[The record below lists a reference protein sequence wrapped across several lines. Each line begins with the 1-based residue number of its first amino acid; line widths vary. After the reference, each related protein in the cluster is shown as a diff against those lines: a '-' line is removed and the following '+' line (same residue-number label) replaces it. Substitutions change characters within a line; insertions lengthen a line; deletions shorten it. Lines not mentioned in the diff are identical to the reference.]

1 VGRESYPE
9 KYKNGRKSYMLKPKA
24 YNSIFSAEA
33 SKVLKCPTNS
43 GMQMTKGSSQV
54 TKLRAF
60 SCFSQLPQTLL

>member
-1 VGRESYPE
+1 
-9 KYKNGRKSYMLKPKA
+9 MLKPKA